1 MKAEIISIGTE
12 ILLGHIL
19 NTNASYLS
27 QKLAELGIDV
37 YFQSTVG
44 DNPKRLSFL
53 LRQALKRAEIIITTG
68 GLGPT
73 IDDITLETITQ
84 TFHCRLILRKKILSQ
99 IENHFK
105 KRGLKMPS
113 INKRQAYLPE
123 NAYVLENKIGT
134 APGFILR
141 KDKKLLIVLPGPPS
155 ELIPMFEEKV
165 IPFLKEKL
173 KITEIIFTRTLKISG
188 LCESEIAEKIKD
200 LLKLKPP
207 LTVGIYA
214 HPQEIELKIT
224 AKAKNKEIAL
234 RGISQIESVIRKRFG
249 EYIFGK
255 DEETLEEV
263 VGRVLTKKRKTLAVA
278 ESCSGGLI
286 AHRLTNVPGSSHYFI
301 SGIVAYSQKEKVRLL
316 KVPVEVIK
324 KYGAVSKEVAEIM
337 AKNVRK
343 MAKADIGIGVTGIAG
358 PKGGSSDKPV
368 GLVYIGIS
376 TENKTEVK
384 EYRFSGERFVI
395 KLKASQEALDI
406 VRKKLLR

>member
-1 MKAEIISIGTE
+1 
-12 ILLGHIL
+12 
-19 NTNASYLS
+19 
-27 QKLAELGIDV
+27 
-37 YFQSTVG
+37 
-44 DNPKRLSFL
+44 
-53 LRQALKRAEIIITTG
+53 
-68 GLGPT
+68 
-73 IDDITLETITQ
+73 
-84 TFHCRLILRKKILSQ
+84 
-99 IENHFK
+99 
-105 KRGLKMPS
+105 
-113 INKRQAYLPE
+113 
-123 NAYVLENKIGT
+123 
-134 APGFILR
+134 
-141 KDKKLLIVLPGPPS
+141 
-155 ELIPMFEEKV
+155 
-165 IPFLKEKL
+165 
-173 KITEIIFTRTLKISG
+173 
-188 LCESEIAEKIKD
+188 
-200 LLKLKPP
+200 
-207 LTVGIYA
+207 
-214 HPQEIELKIT
+214 
-224 AKAKNKEIAL
+224 KNKEIAL